1 MLVEHH
7 RAACNG
13 QLIHY
18 VRAGAG
24 DPVLLLHGWP
34 ATWYHWRKLIPL
46 LAPHHTVIAP
56 DLRGFGDSSKPQ
68 AGYDTRTIAED
79 VHQLVR
85 QLGLGPVF
93 VVGHD
98 MGAVHAYTYANRYPD
113 ATRAL
118 AYLDEPLPG
127 FGYEQFAQ
135 LQPDPAM
142 QGGFFFAHFHLV
154 PDLPEALVAGR
165 ERLYLE
171 FLVRRMSYDPSA
183 FTPADLDE
191 LARGLG
197 GTGFRGSIGVYRE
210 IGETIRQNREAAA
223 RKLPMP
229 VLGLGGAFGV
239 GELVLRDLRQVAED
253 VRGGVVPE
261 CGHFIA
267 EERPDYLAG
276 ELLRFFGAVGDADVT
291 RARPGRDAPASATTD
306 GQGTPSGG
314 RHARV
319 GT

>member
-1 MLVEHH
+1 MTAITHH
-7 RAACNG
+7 KAFANG
-13 QLIHY
+13 QLLHY
-18 VRAGAG
+18 ARAGSG
-24 DPVLLLHGWP
+24 DPVVLLHGWP

-46 LAPHHTVIAP
+46 LADRYTVIAP
-56 DLRGFGDSSKPQ
+56 DLRGFGESSKP
-68 AGYDTRTIAED
+68 ASGYDTRTIAAD
-79 VHQLVR
+79 VRALVR
-85 QLGLGPVF
+85 QLGLGRAF

-98 MGAVHAYTYANRYPD
+98 MGAVHAYTYANQYPGE
-113 ATRAL
+113 TRAI

-127 FGYEQFAQ
+127 FGYEQMAQ
-135 LQPDPAM
+135 LQTDPMM

-183 FTPADLDE
+183 FTSDDLDE

-210 IGETIRQNREAAA
+210 IGETIRQNREAAQV
-223 RKLPMP
+223 KLALP
-229 VLGLGGAFGV
+229 VLALGGALGV
-239 GELVLRDLRQVAED
+239 GELAAHDMRQVAAD

-267 EERPDYLAG
+267 EERPEHLAR
-276 ELLRFFGAVGDADVT
+276 ELRSFFAEVEA
-291 RARPGRDAPASATTD
+291 AERPGGAAARERAVSAL
-306 GQGTPSGG
+306 
-314 RHARV
+314 A
-319 GT
+319 